1 MLTLYQ
7 KAFAPTRKLYRI
19 GLVFTQERLW
29 WRDFCD
35 RVKLCCADFKIGFV
49 PYNGVMRTP
58 TSILLVV
65 EENK

>member
-49 PYNGVMRTP
+49 PYNGVM
-58 TSILLVV
+58 
-65 EENK
+65 